1 MSEIVLADPII
12 EPQRTDRALVI
23 DHAAAASSSGGA
35 GPEPFDS
42 ERLPASLSREIQM
55 FLRVANLI
63 ESEEPRRFRAFEI
76 AHGMDSNS
84 SGRGVRQ
91 FKTSLLQRLEQDEY
105 PTLMRRKEKS
115 DMRELRRVYH
125 AYKECI
131 KSGGAFDLDGRK
143 RLTNARMI
151 AHVLFVVLKT
161 VANAVGPQALAD
173 TDSIRAKS
181 ELYVPYNIL
190 PLDQGGIQHA
200 IMQLPEIKAA
210 VAAVRNI
217 RGLPSAEDLGK
228 PFMDLFEFLEFFFE
242 FQEGN
247 VANQREH
254 LILLLASTHI
264 RQSHKQTS
272 TNKLGDA
279 AVDELMKKFFK
290 NYTNWCKFLGRKSSI
305 QLPYVNQEAQQYKIL
320 YIGLYLLI
328 WGEAANLRFMPE
340 CLCYIFHHMADELHD
355 LLIGKKF
362 TTAYKGGSESF
373 LRDVVT
379 PIYRVIYEE
388 TVKSKNGT
396 ADHSTWRNYDDLNES
411 RDCFQI
417 GWPMRLDHDFF
428 CFESLKKPKRKKN
441 VEEKRKREENKDEE
455 MGLNED
461 EEPVATVEEKH
472 EPKWLGKKNF
482 VEIRSFWQIFRSFD
496 RMWSFFILSLQAMI
510 IMACHD
516 LGSPLEMLDAV
527 VFEDIMSI
535 FITSA
540 MLKLVQAILDIVFT
554 WKTRLTMDILSKRK
568 QVLKLVVA
576 VIWTIVLPVY
586 YAKSKRKY
594 TCYSTQYRSWLG
606 ELCISSYLVAVAL
619 FLTTNAVEMV
629 LFFVPAIHKYIEVSN
644 CQIFKIF
651 SWWTQPRSYVGRGM
665 QETQVSVLKYTVF
678 WVLVLLTKF
687 LFSYSFEIKPLIGPT
702 RLILKI
708 GVQNYDWHELFPK
721 VKSNV
726 GALVAI
732 WAPIIVVYFM
742 DTQIWYSVFCT
753 IFGGLYGILN
763 HLGEIRTLGMLRSR
777 FHALP
782 SAFNACLIPPSA
794 KSDQKPRR
802 NFFLRRFHKVSEK
815 ETNGVAK
822 FAFVW
827 NQIINTFRLEDL
839 ISNWEMDL
847 MTIPMSS
854 ELFSG
859 MVRWPIFLLANKFST
874 ALSIARDFVGKDE
887 ILFRKIKKD
896 KYMYCA
902 VKECYES
909 LKYVLEMLIVGD
921 LEKRVVSSILHE
933 IEESMRRSSLLEDFK
948 MSELPALKAKCIQLV
963 ELLVTITIENESV
976 KIDYAVISHCWLLK
990 YNNLQFL
997 KLEGN
1002 EKQHGNVVKVLQDM
1016 FELVT
1021 YDMMTDGSR
1030 ILGLIY
1036 PSRQNV
1042 EQTEENLVDFSRRIE
1057 PQLFES
1063 TTGRNPIH
1071 SIHFPL
1077 PDSGTFNEQIRRFLW
1092 LLTVNDKAMD
1102 IPANLEARRRI
1113 SFFATSL
1120 FTDMP
1125 VAPNV
1130 QNMLSFS
1137 VLTPHFKED
1146 VIYSMDELHSSK
1158 EGASILFYMQRIYPD
1173 EWKNF
1178 LERMGCENSD
1188 GVKDENELRNWVSFR
1203 GQTLSRTVRGMMYY
1217 REALRVQAFLDM
1229 ADNEDI
1235 LEGYDGAEKN
1245 NPTLFARLDALA
1257 DLKFT
1262 YVISFQ
1268 MFGSQKSSGDPHAQ
1282 DLLDLMKRYPS
1293 VRVAYVEEK
1302 EEIVEGKPQKVYSSI
1317 LVKAVDDLDQEIYR
1331 IKLPGTPNI
1340 GEGKPENQNHA
1351 IIFTR
1356 GEALQTIDMNQDN
1369 YLEEAFKMRN
1379 LLQEFLRQQG
1389 RRPPTILGLR
1399 EHIFTGSVSSLAW
1412 FMSYQEASFV
1422 TIGQRLL
1429 ANPLRVR
1436 FHYGHPDVF
1445 DRLFH
1450 ITRGGISKASKT
1462 INLSEDVYAGFNS
1475 TLRRGCITYH
1485 EYLQVGK
1492 GRDVGLNQISK
1503 FEAKVANGNSEQT
1516 ISRDIHRLGR
1526 CFDFFRMLSCY
1537 FTTTGFYFSNLIS
1550 VIGIYVFLYGQL
1562 YLVLSGLQKAFL
1574 LEARVHNIQ
1583 SLETA
1588 LASQSFIQLGLLTG
1602 LPMVMEIGLEK
1613 GFLTAIKDFVLM
1625 QLQLAAVFFT
1635 FSLGTKIH
1643 YYGRTML
1650 HGGAKY
1656 RPTGR
1661 KVVVF
1666 HASFTEIYRLY
1677 SRSHFVKGFEL
1688 VLLLIVYD
1696 LFRRSYQSSMA
1707 YVLITYS
1714 IWFMSITWLFA
1725 PFLFNPLGFD
1735 WEKIVDDWK
1744 NLNKWI
1750 RQPGGIGIQQDKS
1763 WQSWWNDEQAH
1774 LCGSGLGA
1782 RLFEILLSARFFMYQ
1797 YGLVY
1802 HLDISQKSK
1811 NVLVYILSWLGEH
1824 GKATVQLFKAFSSY
1838 AVLAIIIILFQR
1850 LGEPINEGL
1859 ESLRGPRTSGLDCR
1873 HFTRVLARAYDN
1885 GMSVE
1890 FMHRCAAYV
1899 RARKQLSIHEAP
1911 NILTIVLKRFQEGKY
1926 GKINKCITFPDML
1939 DMIPFMTGTGDV
1951 PPLYMLYA
1959 VVVHLDTLN
1968 ASFSGHYVAYV
1979 KDLQGSWFRIDDTEV
1994 HPVSMSQVMLEGA
2007 YILFYS
2013 RSCPRPQKAI
2023 CKKASRQQVPL
2034 SLRHCMSR
2042 TQKPSRQ
2049 GQSNCSSHFV
2059 CPEASL
2065 DVKPGNGS
2073 SLASCIPRRSANKN
2087 TTQVAII

>member
-12 EPQRTDRALVI
+12 EPQRTDRALAI
-23 DHAAAASSSGGA
+23 DHAAASSSGGGGGGT
-35 GPEPFDS
+35 GPVPFDS
-42 ERLPASLSREIQM
+42 ERLPSNLTSHIQR

-63 ESEEPRRFRAFEI
+63 EREEPRRFRAFEI
-76 AHGMDSNS
+76 AHGMDRNSN
-84 SGRGVRQ
+84 GRGVRQ

-105 PTLMRRKEKS
+105 PTLMSRKDTS
-115 DMRELRRVYH
+115 DTRELRRVYH
-125 AYKECI
+125 AYSEYII
-131 KSGGAFDLDGRK
+131 KSDGAFDLDDSHRNK
-143 RLTNARMI
+143 SMNARRI
-151 AHVLFVVLKT
+151 ATVLFQVLKT
-161 VANAVGPQALAD
+161 VTNAAGSQALAD
-173 TDSIRAKS
+173 RDDEKS

-190 PLDQGGIQHA
+190 PLDQGGSQHA

-217 RGLPSAEDLGK
+217 RGLPSTQDLEKTGS
-228 PFMDLFEFLEFFFE
+228 FMDLFEFLGVVFG

-254 LILLLASTHI
+254 LILLLASIHV
-264 RQSHKQTS
+264 RKSHKQTS
-272 TNKLGDA
+272 INKLGDA
-279 AVDELMKKFFK
+279 AVDELVKKISK
-290 NYTNWCKFLGRKSSI
+290 NYTSWCKFLGKKSSI
-305 QLPYVNQEAQQYKIL
+305 ELPYVKQEAQQHKIL

-355 LLIGKKF
+355 LLTGKKV
-362 TTAYKGGSESF
+362 TTAYEGGRESF
-373 LRDVVT
+373 LGNVVT

-388 TVKSKNGT
+388 ALKSKKGT

-411 RDCFQI
+411 HDCFQI
-417 GWPMRLDHDFF
+417 GWPMRLDHDYF
-428 CFESLKKPKRKKN
+428 CFQSLNKPKRKN
-441 VEEKRKREENKDEE
+441 VVEEKRKREENKDEE
-455 MGLNED
+455 LGLKED
-461 EEPVATVEEKH
+461 EELGGAVEEIH

-540 MLKLVQAILDIVFT
+540 ILKLVQAILDIVFT
-554 WKTRLTMDILSKRK
+554 WKNRLMMDNLSRKK
-568 QVLKLVVA
+568 QVLKLLVA
-576 VIWTIVLPVY
+576 VIWTIVLPIY
-586 YAKSKRKY
+586 YARSKRKY

-606 ELCISSYLVAVAL
+606 ELCFSSYMVAVAI

-629 LFFVPAIHKYIEVSN
+629 LFFVPAIHKFIEVSN
-644 CQIFKIF
+644 YQIFKIF
-651 SWWTQPRSYVGRGM
+651 SWWTQPRLYVGRGM
-665 QETQVSVLKYTVF
+665 QETQVSVLNYC
-678 WVLVLLTKF
+678 
-687 LFSYSFEIKPLIGPT
+687 FEIKPLIGPT

-708 GVQNYDWHELFPK
+708 GVKNYDWHELFPK
-721 VKSNV
+721 VKNNV

-753 IFGGLYGILN
+753 IFGGVYGILN
-763 HLGEIRTLGMLRSR
+763 HLGEIRTLGMLRSK
-777 FHALP
+777 FDALP
-782 SAFNACLIPPSA
+782 SAFSVCLTPPSE
-794 KSDQKPRR
+794 KRDQKTR
-802 NFFLRRFHKVSEK
+802 NFFPLRFHKVSGNEA
-815 ETNGVAK
+815 NDVAK
-822 FAFVW
+822 FVFVW
-827 NQIINTFRLEDL
+827 NQIIKTFRLEDL
-839 ISNWEMDL
+839 ISNWELDL

-887 ILFRKIKKD
+887 ILSRKIKKD

-909 LKYVLEMLIVGD
+909 LKYVLEMLIVGN
-921 LEKRVVSSILHE
+921 LEKRVVSSILNE

-948 MSELPALKAKCIQLV
+948 MSELPALKAKCIELV
-963 ELLVTITIENESV
+963 ELL
-976 KIDYAVISHCWLLK
+976 
-990 YNNLQFL
+990 
-997 KLEGN
+997 LEGN
-1002 EKQHGNVVKVLQDM
+1002 ENQKGSVVKVLQDM

-1030 ILGLIY
+1030 ILDLIY
-1036 PSRQNV
+1036 SSQQNV
-1042 EQTEENLVDFSRRIE
+1042 EQTEENFVDLSRRIE

-1063 TTGRNPIH
+1063 STDRN

-1102 IPANLEARRRI
+1102 IPANLEAQRRI

-1125 VAPNV
+1125 SAPKV

-1137 VLTPHFKED
+1137 VLTPHYKED
-1146 VIYSMDELHSSK
+1146 VMYSTDELNSKK
-1158 EGASILFYMQRIYPD
+1158 EGVSIKFYMQMIYPD

-1178 LERMGCENSD
+1178 LERTGCEDSD
-1188 GVKDENELRNWVSFR
+1188 EIKDEKMRNDLRNWVSFR

-1235 LEGYDGAEKN
+1235 LEGYDGAEN
-1245 NPTLFARLDALA
+1245 NNRILFAQLEALA

-1282 DLLDLMKRYPS
+1282 DILDLMNRYPS
-1293 VRVAYVEEK
+1293 VRVAYVEEI
-1302 EEIVEGKPQKVYSSI
+1302 EEIVKDKSQKVYSSI
-1317 LVKAVDDLDQEIYR
+1317 LVKAVGGFDQEIYR
-1331 IKLPGTPNI
+1331 IKLPGPPNI

-1379 LLQEFLRQQG
+1379 LLQEFLRQRGQ
-1389 RRPPTILGLR
+1389 RPPTILGLR

-1412 FMSYQEASFV
+1412 FMSYQETSFV

-1475 TLRRGCITYH
+1475 TLRRGCISYH

-1516 ISRDIHRLGR
+1516 ISRDIYRLGR

-1537 FTTTGFYFSNLIS
+1537 FTTTGFYFNNL
-1550 VIGIYVFLYGQL
+1550 L
-1562 YLVLSGLQKAFL
+1562 YLVLSGLQKALL

-1613 GFLTAIKDFVLM
+1613 GFLTAIKDFTLM

-1725 PFLFNPLGFD
+1725 PFLFNPAGFE
-1735 WEKIVDDWK
+1735 WEKILDDWK

-1750 RQPGGIGIQQDKS
+1750 RLPGGIGIQQDKS
-1763 WQSWWNDEQAH
+1763 WHSWWDDEQAH
-1774 LCGSGLGA
+1774 LCSSGLGA
-1782 RLFEILLSARFFMYQ
+1782 RLLEILLSVRFFMYQ

-1811 NVLVYILSWLGEH
+1811 NVLVYILSWIVILAVFLLV
-1824 GKATVQLFKAFSSY
+1824 KAVNMGRQQFSTNYHLAFRLFKAFLFI
-1838 AVLAIIIILFQR
+1838 AVLAIIIILSNVCDLSMKDLIVCCLAF
-1850 LGEPINEGL
+1850 LPTGWGL
-1859 ESLRGPRTSGLDCR
+1859 ILIAQAARPKIDETGLW
-1873 HFTRVLARAYDN
+1873 HFTRVLARAYDY
-1885 GMSVE
+1885 GMSVALFAPVAVLAWLPIISAFQTRFLFNE
-1890 FMHRCAAYV
+1890 AFNRHLQIQPILAGKKT
-1899 RARKQLSIHEAP
+1899 KQ
-1911 NILTIVLKRFQEGKY
+1911 T
-1926 GKINKCITFPDML
+1926 
-1939 DMIPFMTGTGDV
+1939 
-1951 PPLYMLYA
+1951 
-1959 VVVHLDTLN
+1959 
-1968 ASFSGHYVAYV
+1968 
-1979 KDLQGSWFRIDDTEV
+1979 
-1994 HPVSMSQVMLEGA
+1994 
-2007 YILFYS
+2007 
-2013 RSCPRPQKAI
+2013 
-2023 CKKASRQQVPL
+2023 
-2034 SLRHCMSR
+2034 
-2042 TQKPSRQ
+2042 
-2049 GQSNCSSHFV
+2049 
-2059 CPEASL
+2059 
-2065 DVKPGNGS
+2065 
-2073 SLASCIPRRSANKN
+2073 
-2087 TTQVAII
+2087 